1 MIHKNLDTLIIG
13 DDELEC
19 KCEGKSIDE
28 INISSVGFSIETL
41 EKFDLIIYQGKK
53 GTKIIKSKYTNT
65 GVIKKE

>member
-28 INISSVGFSIETL
+28 INISSIGFSIETL
-41 EKFDLIIYQGKK
+41 NKFDLIIYQGKK

>member
-28 INISSVGFSIETL
+28 INISSIGFSIETL

-65 GVIKKE
+65 GIIERK

>member
-28 INISSVGFSIETL
+28 INISSIGFSIDTL
-41 EKFDLIIYQGKK
+41 NKFDLIIYQGKK

>member
-28 INISSVGFSIETL
+28 INISSIGFSIETL

>member
-1 MIHKNLDTLIIG
+1 MMHKNLDTLIIG

-28 INISSVGFSIETL
+28 INISSIGFSIETL

>member
-28 INISSVGFSIETL
+28 INISSVGFSIDTL
-41 EKFDLIIYQGKK
+41 EKFDLII
-53 GTKIIKSKYTNT
+53 
-65 GVIKKE
+65 